1 MAQSDNSATFA
12 AGTENGWLRAAA
24 FCAVLVLSSG
34 TANAATHLVGHQIS
48 LTKYREGV
56 GKQYRITIR
65 AERNGNPAIL
75 PFPADPSALPGGV
88 TVQRDGGVLNDPL
101 TAGTW
106 TGLGNPKGSKGWKY
120 RNKDAPVGGEVN
132 VLILKATMIRLV
144 TKGVGTMPLP
154 AAPNGTINTVIL
166 VGGDTYCAEAT
177 TPHYKEVD
185 DETVR
190 SKDQTPP
197 ASCPPCILGLDSDE
211 DRLDNCHETNTG
223 VHVGPTDTGT
233 DPLNPDTDDDGMD
246 DGDEVLGTLGGLD
259 LLALGASP
267 LRKDILVEYDW
278 FDDSLEFCGAHSHRP
293 TAGTVAMVTTTFSS
307 APVLNPDGS
316 SGINFIHDYGQGGLF
331 TGGNLIVDANGILV
345 AGVEGAEFK
354 NYKLANFA
362 TNRNGYFRYV
372 ILPHRYDTDSDSS
385 GQAELPG
392 DDMIVSLYCF
402 HSDYNVATTIVHE
415 LGHNLTLRHGGDE
428 FCNYKPNYNSVMNYR
443 YQFPGIDTNCN
454 PLGNGVIDYS
464 IGSRIDLDET
474 NLDESM
480 GTCGAP
486 SWDWNSNSVIESGI
500 AFDINSDETLQGSTC
515 GAILSTLRDHD
526 DWANISFGGL
536 ANFDGAAVMPIE
548 VIDCDNPPPH

>member
-1 MAQSDNSATFA
+1 MSECEKVLVRNAIV
-12 AGTENGWLRAAA
+12 LV
-24 FCAVLVLSSG
+24 AVLAIFGG
-34 TANAATHLVGHQIS
+34 TATAATHLVGHQIS

-65 AERNGNPAIL
+65 AERNGNPATL
-75 PFPADPSALPGGV
+75 PFPADPSNIGGGV

-132 VLILKATMIRLV
+132 VLILKASMIRMV
-144 TKGVGTMPLP
+144 TKGTGTMPLP
-154 AAPNGTINTVIL
+154 AAPNGTVNTIIFA
-166 VGGDTYCAEAT
+166 GGDTYCAEAA

-185 DETVR
+185 GEMIR
-190 SKDQTPP
+190 SKDQTAP
-197 ASCPPCILGLDSDE
+197 ASCPPCILGLDSDD

-223 VHVGPTDTGT
+223 VHVSPTDTGT

-246 DGDEVLGTLGGLD
+246 DGDEVLGTTGGLD

-293 TAGTVAMVTTTFSS
+293 TAATVAMVSSTFNS

-354 NYKLANFA
+354 KEL
-362 TNRNGYFRYV
+362 
-372 ILPHRYDTDSDSS
+372 
-385 GQAELPG
+385 QARQLRGEPQRLFPLR
-392 DDMIVSLYCF
+392 DPAAS
-402 HSDYNVATTIVHE
+402 
-415 LGHNLTLRHGGDE
+415 LRHQQ
-428 FCNYKPNYNSVMNYR
+428 R
-443 YQFPGIDTNCN
+443 Q
-454 PLGNGVIDYS
+454 LGTSGTARRRHDRVALLLRLRLQRRDDDCARARTQ
-464 IGSRIDLDET
+464 SRPA
-474 NLDESM
+474 S
-480 GTCGAP
+480 
-486 SWDWNSNSVIESGI
+486 
-500 AFDINSDETLQGSTC
+500 
-515 GAILSTLRDHD
+515 RR
-526 DWANISFGGL
+526 
-536 ANFDGAAVMPIE
+536 
-548 VIDCDNPPPH
+548 